1 MKIQHTSIFLLL
13 LFLILAI
20 PVKAQKMTV
29 ESMIA
34 TTDQTA
40 NLSENLIKDNNGDY
54 AGLVKVRLAAPSAK
68 FEGLV
73 LKSQRY
79 NASEY
84 WVFMAKGSTK
94 LTVVVP
100 GCLPLQVNFADY
112 GISRIESRC
121 TYQLTIAMPQQT
133 SSGLVD
139 DGMRYLVMKVEPK
152 NSTVFID
159 DNPQVVEDGVMTMSV
174 LQGTHRYQVS
184 SPGYATEKGT
194 VEIDDAKKTLSVRL
208 VSLQASL
215 SVECATQDA
224 QILVND
230 QLKGTTSWNG
240 MLAPGNYKLEIR
252 KEGFRPRQQSVSLT
266 EKENRQV
273 HIPAL
278 DMIVGTLNVKVTP
291 IEADVYIDGKKMGT
305 TPDVFRNIQVG
316 QRRVEIRK
324 EGYQTLVQTVT
335 IKESEQASLSGTLT
349 AIAMSSAS
357 ESTNATTSS
366 SSFGQFGQPSETFR
380 VNGSHTLDD
389 LRGWRSYST
398 NNSGQ
403 SGISDSS
410 GQSRETFTVN
420 GVSFTMVRVDGGTF
434 TMGATKEQRSDALD
448 SEKPAHQVTLA
459 TYMIGET
466 EVTQALWQAVMGKNP
481 SHFQDTPQNPV
492 EQVSWADCQ
501 EFVKKLSRLTGKTF
515 RLPTEAEWEYAARG
529 GNKSKH
535 YKYSGDSS
543 IDAVAWYGG
552 NSGDKTHPVKG
563 TAPNELGLYD
573 MSGNVWEWCED
584 WYGSYGSSAQSNPKG
599 LSTGFSRVSRG
610 GGWNYYFESCRV
622 SYRSCRAPS
631 DRRSFLGLRLA
642 Q

>member
-1 MKIQHTSIFLLL
+1 MKTQHTSIFLLL

-278 DMIVGTLNVKVTP
+278 DMIVGALNVKVTP

-335 IKESEQASLSGTLT
+335 IKEGEQASLSGTLT

-357 ESTNATTSS
+357 ESTNATTSP
-366 SSFGQFGQPSETFR
+366 SSFGQ
-380 VNGSHTLDD
+380 SH
-389 LRGWRSYST
+389 
-398 NNSGQ
+398 
-403 SGISDSS
+403 
-410 GQSRETFTVN
+410 ETFTVN
-420 GVSFTMVRVDGGTF
+420 GVSFTMVLVDGGTF
-434 TMGATKEQRSDALD
+434 TMGATEEQGSDALNR
-448 SEKPAHQVTLA
+448 EKPVHQVTLS
-459 TYMIGET
+459 TFSIGET
-466 EVTQALWQAVMGKNP
+466 EVTQALWQAVMGNNP
-481 SHFQDTPQNPV
+481 SKFNDNPQNPV
-492 EQVSWADCQ
+492 EKVSWEDCQ
-501 EFVKKLSRLTGKTF
+501 KFIRKLNKLTKKQF

-529 GNKSKH
+529 GCNSRKT
-535 YKYSGDSS
+535 KYSGSDS
-543 IDAVAWYGG
+543 IRTVAWNKD

-563 TAPNELGLYD
+563 KAPNELGLYD
-573 MSGNVWEWCED
+573 MSGNVWEWCMD
-584 WYGSYGSSAQSNPKG
+584 RYGSDYYKSSPKSNPKG
-599 LSTGFSRVSRG
+599 SSTGSRCVGRG
-610 GGWNYYFESCRV
+610 GGWGSLAWDCRV
-622 SYRSCRAPS
+622 SNRGYFTSSFR
-631 DRRSFLGLRLA
+631 DFFLGLRLA
-642 Q
+642 QQIDGQWKPTWQLYDNPAPSTVEPKPVVPDE